1 MSYAGSAEVLL
12 IEARRKFRANSV
24 RTELAEGLRLTDEGR
39 MVAST
44 RDKASGSSAGGASDG
59 PQRLLLGPGYRG
71 PVARGEA
78 NQIFAGHV
86 AIVRGPQRFGPQTS
100 PTAG

>member
-59 PQRLLLGPGYRG
+59 PQRLPLARAIAALSR
-71 PVARGEA
+71 VAKR
-78 NQIFAGHV
+78 IKSS
-86 AIVRGPQRFGPQTS
+86 RDTS
-100 PTAG
+100 QL